1 MATVPMDLPN
11 PPNTIA
17 RLSYFVEPKSGERAF
32 QHINANP
39 ATGER
44 ERNFTRAYHDV
55 VVKNLRGEEESVT
68 LDNAG
73 FQFHRHSA
81 KHTSFS
87 NDTETEKEYYPE
99 TIELLKKLTGASKV
113 VIFDHSMIIFPPLS
127 KRIFSNHIFEIQ
139 PFVATAQENL
149 TTLQTAVNRLRK
161 FTLIKQLNPQWP
173 EFTDISLPLK
183 FPNFS
188 NVDFRSSISG
198 GPLAIQHLIGR
209 WDYAI
214 TEA

>member
-1 MATVPMDLPN
+1 MNSRHGMSCIFVSVRNCFRSHRVPVVFQTGSRMTTVPMDLPN
-11 PPNTIA
+11 PPSNTIA

-44 ERNFTRAYHDV
+44 ERNFTRADHDV

-87 NDTETEKEYYPE
+87 NDAETEKEYYPE

-113 VIFDHSMIIFPPLS
+113 VIFDHSMIIS
-127 KRIFSNHIFEIQ
+127 SSFEKG
-139 PFVATAQENL
+139 F
-149 TTLQTAVNRLRK
+149 
-161 FTLIKQLNPQWP
+161 F
-173 EFTDISLPLK
+173 
-183 FPNFS
+183 
-188 NVDFRSSISG
+188 
-198 GPLAIQHLIGR
+198 
-209 WDYAI
+209 
-214 TEA
+214 